1 MGCAE
6 KRLLLWMQVRWLD
19 CLLGNAKPFERRFE
33 QVEVI
38 GKNF

>member
-19 CLLGNAKPFERRFE
+19 YLLGNAKPFEE
-33 QVEVI
+33 EV
-38 GKNF
+38 